1 MNTSKVCVVNQLT
14 KIYAH
19 NNKVLDDLS
28 IEINKGEIVS
38 INYPIQSIV
47 WAYNT
52 KFWQC
57 CHYG

>member
-28 IEINKGEIVS
+28 IEIN
-38 INYPIQSIV
+38 
-47 WAYNT
+47 
-52 KFWQC
+52 
-57 CHYG
+57 